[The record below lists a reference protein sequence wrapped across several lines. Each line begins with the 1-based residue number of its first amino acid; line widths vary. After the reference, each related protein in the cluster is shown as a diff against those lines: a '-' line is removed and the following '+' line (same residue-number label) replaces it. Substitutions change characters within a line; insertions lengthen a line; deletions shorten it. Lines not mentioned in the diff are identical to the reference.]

1 MFFFIGVSF
10 RGNLGCANMKKIY
23 VSFGLLILS
32 VMTAEVDATML
43 SETNVSVGISEV
55 SYIRSE
61 FRRFWYPALTTWTEF
76 EINEDSI
83 DVYGLVGYRDKWS
96 IRGVRGYSEI
106 LGGGAYMRGYETEDE
121 ISGVLRFSAGV
132 SLDGY
137 KNYMEIKGDKIFKSI
152 ESNGSIKVGFDLLD
166 HRNYGLHSYQFGI
179 FKVFGPEYFGIYIG
193 LGI

>member
-1 MFFFIGVSF
+1 VFFFIGVSF
-10 RGNLGCANMKKIY
+10 RENLGCANMKKIY
-23 VSFGLLILS
+23 VSVGLLILS
-32 VMTAEVDATML
+32 VMTTEVNATML

-61 FRRFWYPALTTWTEF
+61 FRHFWYPALTTWTEF

-106 LGGGAYMRGYETEDE
+106 LAGGAYMRGYETEDE

-166 HRNYGLHSYQFGI
+166 HRNYGLHSYQFGV